1 MHGLGGVCFSFE
13 RHARHQRLDK
23 RLEWADGSCADG
35 TARRGAADGDGWDG
49 GWEGAVCGGMVGM
62 TKRAGK

>member
-1 MHGLGGVCFSFE
+1 MHGLGVFFLSRGT
-13 RHARHQRLDK
+13 HAINK